1 MFRSGRAYTRRVNR
15 LESLLHTFMESAARR
30 PRLTLALLFTVTLLL
45 GLGLFRLEFRTNLI
59 DWLPADQPNV
69 RAFEGVIDHINGVT
83 NQELVWLELEPAK
96 AAAAGVSQI
105 TDEAAIRAQAEFASF
120 VRARVPEVRSV
131 FGLPQ
136 WLALANYVSSDED
149 ATGNIAAL
157 KLPED
162 AATFR
167 VFWSALW
174 NTQRDLLE
182 ATISNDGAAT
192 LLGFTVEG
200 EPLSNAS
207 RDLGVKLVAA
217 VDAYKA
223 WDGKRHDL
231 FREDLMTPLGLASG
245 LARVDRTLSQE
256 SLLLVPLAGL
266 FVVIL
271 LWFAFRS
278 LQTVGVAVACLILG
292 LVWTYGLMGLT
303 GVGLN
308 IVTVAL
314 VPLLLGSGIDYA
326 IHLLNA
332 YRAGESG
339 DASSG
344 VTSNMTASSMTASDM
359 TVSDMTVSGVA
370 VSRAASRTGAALVL
384 TSLITVGGLLSL
396 LVSGIPGM
404 VQLGFF
410 AAFGLAASTLL
421 VLTLPPAFYALRK
434 QTKTVPYRPS
444 ALMRRL
450 MLGVARFRVPVAL
463 FIIGLTLA
471 ALLMQGRTVY
481 QLDVIQGNFPP
492 SDPVAKAVARAGER
506 LGGAFPEFVILEGD
520 ATDPAL
526 LDYTRA
532 LEAELQET
540 LGEGTE
546 VVSLNRILG
555 SYEVLKDG
563 VGPAVR
569 RFFLAGGDLSRAA
582 PSTREDI
589 RSALTTMHSSPAW
602 SPLVSVLSSP
612 DLNLSVL
619 IVRPPESAGSTLSST
634 SSTASLEAAG
644 RLYGELE
651 QAVEATRAA
660 QPDGVTTHFLGYRT
674 ITYLFIQTSLFWMR
688 VLFAASLL
696 WACTLLFLFTRSLRA
711 VLTVAVVM
719 VVTGVWWLGLL
730 PLFGIYIS
738 VFLIFPVVFIVSI
751 GSDYAVHLV
760 LGVLGAEERGAGEVY
775 ARTGKAVLFSVLTT
789 SSVFFLFAT
798 MYLVSVTQVMLSVGL
813 AVVATFLGT
822 VLVVPLVMR
831 R

>member
-1 MFRSGRAYTRRVNR
+1 M
-15 LESLLHTFMESAARR
+15 
-30 PRLTLALLFTVTLLL
+30 
-45 GLGLFRLEFRTNLI
+45 
-59 DWLPADQPNV
+59 
-69 RAFEGVIDHINGVT
+69 
-83 NQELVWLELEPAK
+83 
-96 AAAAGVSQI
+96 
-105 TDEAAIRAQAEFASF
+105 
-120 VRARVPEVRSV
+120 
-131 FGLPQ
+131 
-136 WLALANYVSSDED
+136 
-149 ATGNIAAL
+149 
-157 KLPED
+157 
-162 AATFR
+162 
-167 VFWSALW
+167 
-174 NTQRDLLE
+174 
-182 ATISNDGAAT
+182 
-192 LLGFTVEG
+192 
-200 EPLSNAS
+200 
-207 RDLGVKLVAA
+207 
-217 VDAYKA
+217 
-223 WDGKRHDL
+223 
-231 FREDLMTPLGLASG
+231 
-245 LARVDRTLSQE
+245 
-256 SLLLVPLAGL
+256 PLAGL

-278 LQTVGVAVACLILG
+278 LQTVGLAVACLVLG
-292 LVWTYGLMGLT
+292 LVWTYGLMGFT

-308 IVTVAL
+308 VVTVAL

-339 DASSG
+339 DASFG
-344 VTSNMTASSMTASDM
+344 PASNMTASNMTASDM
-359 TVSDMTVSGVA
+359 TAPDMTAPDMTASGVA
-370 VSRAASRTGAALVL
+370 VSRAASHTGAALAL

-396 LVSGIPGM
+396 LLSGIPGM

-421 VLTLPPAFYALRK
+421 VLTLPPAFYVLRK

-463 FIIGLTLA
+463 FIIGLTIA
-471 ALLMQGRTVY
+471 ALLMQGRTLY

-492 SDPVAKAVARAGER
+492 SDPVARAVARAGER

-526 LDYTRA
+526 LAYTRA
-532 LEAELQET
+532 LEAQLQET
-540 LGEGTE
+540 LGEETE

-619 IVRPPESAGSTLSST
+619 IVRPPESAGSTISA
-634 SSTASLEAAG
+634 ASLAAAG

-651 QAVEATRAA
+651 SVLDATRAA
-660 QPDGVTTHFLGYRT
+660 KPEGVTTHFLGYRT

-688 VLFAASLL
+688 VLFATSLL
-696 WACTLLFLFTRSLRA
+696 GACALLFLFTRRLRA

-775 ARTGKAVLFSVLTT
+775 ARTGKAVLFSVLTS
-789 SSVFFLFAT
+789 SSVFFLLRHDVPGERDPSDA
-798 MYLVSVTQVMLSVGL
+798 VGGAGGGSDVCGDGAGG
-813 AVVATFLGT
+813 AVDDGLEAV
-822 VLVVPLVMR
+822 R
-831 R
+831 RWGARTDRS